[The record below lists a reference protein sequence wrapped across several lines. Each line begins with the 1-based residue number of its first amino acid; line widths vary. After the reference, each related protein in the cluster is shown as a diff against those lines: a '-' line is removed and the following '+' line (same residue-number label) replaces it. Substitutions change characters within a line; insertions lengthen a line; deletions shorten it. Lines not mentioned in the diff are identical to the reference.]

1 MGQEFESLQARHFI
15 IMGDQKF
22 LIAAFYK
29 FTKVSLLFELQTEFY
44 KFLENLNIKG
54 TVLLAEE
61 GINGT
66 VSGSPKSIAKFKN
79 FLSEKDLLS
88 ESDFKV
94 SSADFMPFPRLK
106 VKLKKEIVTI
116 GDCEINPVEKVGE
129 YVDPLDWN
137 QLITDED
144 VLVLDTRNT
153 YEVSIGS
160 FEGAIQPETTNFREF
175 PEWAETEGSKL
186 SKDKKIAMFCTGGI
200 RCEKA
205 SSLLKDKGFEKV
217 YHLKGGILNYLEK
230 VKPEESLWNGEC
242 FVFDDRVA
250 LNHKLEPGSY
260 DLCHGCRMPITEDD
274 KLSPNFIRGVSCSH
288 CFDNKTEEQKR
299 RYSDRQIQI
308 DLAKS
313 RNQKHIGSKREVEQK

>member
-1 MGQEFESLQARHFI
+1 
-15 IMGDQKF
+15 MGDQVF
-22 LIAAFYK
+22 SIAAFYK
-29 FTKVSLLFELQTEFY
+29 FTKISLLCELQTEFY
-44 KFLENLNIKG
+44 EFLESLSIKG

-66 VSGSPKSIAKFKN
+66 VSGSSKSIDKFKN
-79 FLSEKDLLS
+79 FLFEKDLLS

-116 GDCEINPVEKVGE
+116 GNCEINPGKKVGE

-186 SKDKKIAMFCTGGI
+186 PKDKKIAMFCTGGI

-250 LNHKLEPGSY
+250 LNKYLKKGSY
-260 DLCHGCRMPITEDD
+260 SICHACGMPLSNKD
-274 KLSPNFIRGVSCSH
+274 KNKKDYLEGIQCHH
-288 CFDNKTEEQKR
+288 CINQFTDKDRQRFAERQKQFQKR
-299 RYSDRQIQI
+299 
-308 DLAKS
+308 KEE
-313 RNQKHIGSKREVEQK
+313 SK

>member
-1 MGQEFESLQARHFI
+1 MGQGVRISSGAPFF
-15 IMGDQKF
+15 IMGDQVF
-22 LIAAFYK
+22 SIAAFYK
-29 FTKVSLLFELQTEFY
+29 FTKISLLSELQTEFY
-44 KFLENLNIKG
+44 EFLESLSIKG

-79 FLSEKDLLS
+79 FLFKKDLLS

-116 GDCEINPVEKVGE
+116 GDCEINPGEKVGE

-160 FEGAIQPETTNFREF
+160 FEEPSSQKPLILGNFLS
-175 PEWAETEGSKL
+175 GLKL
-186 SKDKKIAMFCTGGI
+186 KAQNYPKIKKLQCFALV
-200 RCEKA
+200 E
-205 SSLLKDKGFEKV
+205 LD
-217 YHLKGGILNYLEK
+217 
-230 VKPEESLWNGEC
+230 VK
-242 FVFDDRVA
+242 
-250 LNHKLEPGSY
+250 KLA
-260 DLCHGCRMPITEDD
+260 R
-274 KLSPNFIRGVSCSH
+274 F
-288 CFDNKTEEQKR
+288 
-299 RYSDRQIQI
+299 
-308 DLAKS
+308 
-313 RNQKHIGSKREVEQK
+313 

>member
-1 MGQEFESLQARHFI
+1 
-15 IMGDQKF
+15 MGDQKF

-66 VSGSPKSIAKFKN
+66 VSGSSESIAKFKN
-79 FLSEKDLLS
+79 FLFDKDLLS

-116 GDCEINPVEKVGE
+116 GNCEINPGKKVGE

-186 SKDKKIAMFCTGGI
+186 PKDKKIAMFCTGGI

-217 YHLKGGILNYLEK
+217 FHLKGGILNYLEK

-274 KLSPNFIRGVSCSH
+274 KLSANFIRGVSCAH
-288 CFDNKTEEQKR
+288 CFDDKTEEQKR
-299 RYSDRQIQI
+299 RYADRQMQI

>member
-1 MGQEFESLQARHFI
+1 
-15 IMGDQKF
+15 MGDQVF

-29 FTKVSLLFELQTEFY
+29 FTKISLLSELQTEFY
-44 KFLENLNIKG
+44 EFLNSLGIKG

-66 VSGSPKSIAKFKN
+66 VSGSPKSIVKFKN
-79 FLSEKDLLS
+79 FLFEKDLLS
-88 ESDFKV
+88 ESDFKF

-116 GDCEINPVEKVGE
+116 GDCEINPGDKVGE

-137 QLITDED
+137 QLITEED

-186 SKDKKIAMFCTGGI
+186 PKDKKIAMFCTGGI

-274 KLSPNFIRGVSCSH
+274 KLSAKFIRGVSCAY
-288 CFDNKTEEQKR
+288 CFDHKTEEQKR
-299 RYSDRQIQI
+299 RYMDRQMQI

>member
-1 MGQEFESLQARHFI
+1 
-15 IMGDQKF
+15 MGDQAF
-22 LIAAFYK
+22 SIAAFYK
-29 FTKVSLLFELQTEFY
+29 FTKISLLSELQTEFY
-44 KFLENLNIKG
+44 KFLESLSIKG

-66 VSGSPKSIAKFKN
+66 VSGSANSIAKFKN
-79 FLSEKDLLS
+79 FLFEKDLLS

-116 GDCEINPVEKVGE
+116 GNSEINPGKKVGE

-137 QLITDED
+137 QLITDDD

-160 FEGAIQPETTNFREF
+160 FEGAIQPETNNFREF
-175 PEWAETEGSKL
+175 PEWTETEGSKL
-186 SKDKKIAMFCTGGI
+186 PKDKKIAMFCTGGI

-205 SSLLKDKGFEKV
+205 SSLLKDKGFENV

-230 VKPEESLWNGEC
+230 IEPEESLWNGEC

-260 DLCHGCRMPITEDD
+260 DLCHGCRMPITEED
-274 KLSPNFIRGVSCSH
+274 KLSAKFIRGVSCSH
-288 CFDNKTEEQKR
+288 CFDHKTEEQKR
-299 RYSDRQIQI
+299 RYMDRQMQI

-313 RNQKHIGSKREVEQK
+313 RNQKHIGSKKEVE

>member
-1 MGQEFESLQARHFI
+1 
-15 IMGDQKF
+15 MGDQVF
-22 LIAAFYK
+22 SIAAFYK
-29 FTKVSLLFELQTEFY
+29 FTKISLLSELQTEFY
-44 KFLENLNIKG
+44 EFLESLSIKG

-66 VSGSPKSIAKFKN
+66 VSGSSKSIDKFKN
-79 FLSEKDLLS
+79 FLFEKDLFS

-106 VKLKKEIVTI
+106 VKLKREIVTI
-116 GDCEINPVEKVGE
+116 GNCEINPREKVGE

-186 SKDKKIAMFCTGGI
+186 PKDKKIAMFCTGGI

-205 SSLLKDKGFEKV
+205 SSFLKDKGFEKV

-274 KLSPNFIRGVSCSH
+274 KLSPNFIRGVSCAH
-288 CFDNKTEEQKR
+288 CFDHKTEEQKR
-299 RYSDRQIQI
+299 RYADRQMQI

-313 RNQKHIGSKREVEQK
+313 RNQKHIGSKKEVEQK

>member
-1 MGQEFESLQARHFI
+1 
-15 IMGDQKF
+15 MGDQVF
-22 LIAAFYK
+22 SIAAFYK

-66 VSGSPKSIAKFKN
+66 VSGSSESIAKFKN
-79 FLSEKDLLS
+79 FLFDKDLLS

-116 GDCEINPVEKVGE
+116 GNCEINPGKKVGE

-186 SKDKKIAMFCTGGI
+186 PKDKKIAMFCTGGI

-274 KLSPNFIRGVSCSH
+274 KLSAKFIRGVSCAY
-288 CFDNKTEEQKR
+288 CFDDKTEEQKR
-299 RYSDRQIQI
+299 RYMDRQMQI

>member
-1 MGQEFESLQARHFI
+1 
-15 IMGDQKF
+15 MGDQKF

-66 VSGSPKSIAKFKN
+66 VSGSSESIAKFKN
-79 FLSEKDLLS
+79 FLFEKDLLS

-116 GDCEINPVEKVGE
+116 GNCEINPGKKVGE

-186 SKDKKIAMFCTGGI
+186 PKDKKIAMFCTGGI
-200 RCEKA
+200 RCEIA
-205 SSLLKDKGFEKV
+205 SSFMMNEGFKDV
-217 YHLKGGILNYLEK
+217 YQLDGGILRYLKDAQDEN
-230 VKPEESLWNGEC
+230 LWEGEC
-242 FVFDDRVA
+242 FVFDERVTVDKD
-250 LNHKLEPGSY
+250 LKPGNF
-260 DLCHGCRMPITEDD
+260 LQCFGCRRP
-274 KLSPNFIRGVSCSH
+274 LS
-288 CFDNKTEEQKR
+288 KTDLESKYYENAKINT
-299 RYSDRQIQI
+299 SDRTNTFE
-308 DLAKS
+308 KS
-313 RNQKHIGSKREVEQK
+313 FDAYRSYNKL

>member
-1 MGQEFESLQARHFI
+1 
-15 IMGDQKF
+15 MGDQVF
-22 LIAAFYK
+22 SIAAFYK
-29 FTKVSLLFELQTEFY
+29 FTKIFLLSELQTEFY
-44 KFLENLNIKG
+44 EFLNSSGIKG

-66 VSGSPKSIAKFKN
+66 VSGSSKSIAKFKN
-79 FLSEKDLLS
+79 FLFEKDLLS

-116 GDCEINPVEKVGE
+116 GDCEINPGEKVGE

-186 SKDKKIAMFCTGGI
+186 PKDKKIAMFCTGGI

-260 DLCHGCRMPITEDD
+260 DLCHGCRMPITEND
-274 KLSPNFIRGVSCSH
+274 KLSAKFIRGVSCAH
-288 CFDNKTEEQKR
+288 CFDNKTQEQKR
-299 RYSDRQIQI
+299 RYADRQMQI

>member
-1 MGQEFESLQARHFI
+1 
-15 IMGDQKF
+15 MGDQKF

-29 FTKVSLLFELQTEFY
+29 FTKIFLLSELQIEFY
-44 KFLENLNIKG
+44 KFLENLSIKG
-54 TVLLAEE
+54 TVLIAEE

-66 VSGSPKSIAKFKN
+66 VSGSSESIAKFKN
-79 FLSEKDLLS
+79 FLFDKDLLS

-94 SSADFMPFPRLK
+94 SSADFMPFSRLK

-116 GDCEINPVEKVGE
+116 GNCEINPGEKVGE

-186 SKDKKIAMFCTGGI
+186 PKDKKIAMFCTGGI

-205 SSLLKDKGFEKV
+205 SSLLKDKGFKNV

-230 VKPEESLWNGEC
+230 IEPEESLWNGEC

-260 DLCHGCRMPITEDD
+260 DLCHGCRMPITEED
-274 KLSPNFIRGVSCSH
+274 KLSAKFIRGVSCSH
-288 CFDNKTEEQKR
+288 CFDHKTVEQKR
-299 RYSDRQIQI
+299 RYMDRQMQI

-313 RNQKHIGSKREVEQK
+313 RNQKQIASKNEVEQK

>member
-1 MGQEFESLQARHFI
+1 
-15 IMGDQKF
+15 MGDQKF

-29 FTKVSLLFELQTEFY
+29 FTKVSLLSELQTEFY
-44 KFLENLNIKG
+44 KFLENLSIKG

-66 VSGSPKSIAKFKN
+66 VSGSSESIEKFKN
-79 FLSEKDLLS
+79 FLFEKDLLS

-94 SSADFMPFPRLK
+94 SFADFMPFPRLK

-116 GDCEINPVEKVGE
+116 GNCEINPREKVGE

-137 QLITDED
+137 QLISDED

-186 SKDKKIAMFCTGGI
+186 PKDKKIAMFCTGGI

-205 SSLLKDKGFEKV
+205 SSFLKDKGFEKV

-274 KLSPNFIRGVSCSH
+274 KLSPNFIRGVSCAH
-288 CFDNKTEEQKR
+288 CFDHKTEEQKR
-299 RYSDRQIQI
+299 RYADRQMQI

-313 RNQKHIGSKREVEQK
+313 RNQKHIGSKKEVEQK

>member
-1 MGQEFESLQARHFI
+1 
-15 IMGDQKF
+15 MGDQKF

-29 FTKVSLLFELQTEFY
+29 FTKVSLLSELQTEFY
-44 KFLENLNIKG
+44 KFLENLSIKG

-66 VSGSPKSIAKFKN
+66 VSGSSESIAKFKN
-79 FLSEKDLLS
+79 FLFDKDLLS

-116 GDCEINPVEKVGE
+116 GKCEINPGKKVGE

-186 SKDKKIAMFCTGGI
+186 PKDKKIAMFCTGGI

-205 SSLLKDKGFEKV
+205 SSLLKDKGFKKV

-230 VKPEESLWNGEC
+230 VKPQESLWNGEC

-274 KLSPNFIRGVSCSH
+274 KLSDKFVRGVSCAH
-288 CFDNKTEEQKR
+288 CFDDKTEEQKR
-299 RYSDRQIQI
+299 RYADRQMQI

>member
-1 MGQEFESLQARHFI
+1 
-15 IMGDQKF
+15 MGDQEF
-22 LIAAFYK
+22 SIAAFYK
-29 FTKVSLLFELQTEFY
+29 FTKISLLSELQSEFY
-44 KFLENLNIKG
+44 KFLESLSIKG

-66 VSGSPKSIAKFKN
+66 VSGSAKSIAKFKN
-79 FLSEKDLLS
+79 FLFEKDLLS

-116 GDCEINPVEKVGE
+116 GNSEINPGKKVGE

-137 QLITDED
+137 QLITDDD

-160 FEGAIQPETTNFREF
+160 FEGAIQPETNNFREF
-175 PEWAETEGSKL
+175 PEWTETEGSKL
-186 SKDKKIAMFCTGGI
+186 PKDKKIAMFCTGGI

-205 SSLLKDKGFEKV
+205 SSLLKDKGFENV

-230 VKPEESLWNGEC
+230 IEPEESLWNGEC

-260 DLCHGCRMPITEDD
+260 DLCHGCRMPITEED
-274 KLSPNFIRGVSCSH
+274 KLSAKFIRGVSCSH
-288 CFDNKTEEQKR
+288 CFDHKTVEQKR
-299 RYSDRQIQI
+299 RYMDRQMQI

-313 RNQKHIGSKREVEQK
+313 RNQKQIGSKNEVEQK

>member
-1 MGQEFESLQARHFI
+1 
-15 IMGDQKF
+15 
-22 LIAAFYK
+22 
-29 FTKVSLLFELQTEFY
+29 
-44 KFLENLNIKG
+44 
-54 TVLLAEE
+54 
-61 GINGT
+61 
-66 VSGSPKSIAKFKN
+66 
-79 FLSEKDLLS
+79 
-88 ESDFKV
+88 
-94 SSADFMPFPRLK
+94 MPFPRLK

-116 GDCEINPVEKVGE
+116 GDCEINPGEKVGE

-186 SKDKKIAMFCTGGI
+186 PKDKKIAMFCTGGI

-230 VKPEESLWNGEC
+230 VKPEESLWSGEC

-260 DLCHGCRMPITEDD
+260 DLCHGCRMPITEKD
-274 KLSPNFIRGVSCSH
+274 KLSAKFIRGVSCSH
-288 CFDNKTEEQKR
+288 CFDDKTEEQKR
-299 RYSDRQIQI
+299 RYADRQMQI

>member
-1 MGQEFESLQARHFI
+1 
-15 IMGDQKF
+15 
-22 LIAAFYK
+22 
-29 FTKVSLLFELQTEFY
+29 
-44 KFLENLNIKG
+44 
-54 TVLLAEE
+54 
-61 GINGT
+61 
-66 VSGSPKSIAKFKN
+66 
-79 FLSEKDLLS
+79 
-88 ESDFKV
+88 
-94 SSADFMPFPRLK
+94 MPFPRLK
-106 VKLKKEIVTI
+106 VKLKREIVTI
-116 GDCEINPVEKVGE
+116 GNCEINPREKVGE

-186 SKDKKIAMFCTGGI
+186 PKDKKIAMFCTGGI

-274 KLSPNFIRGVSCSH
+274 KLSPNFIRGVSCAH
-288 CFDNKTEEQKR
+288 CFDHKTEEQKR
-299 RYSDRQIQI
+299 RYADRQMQI

-313 RNQKHIGSKREVEQK
+313 RNQKHIGSKKEVEQK

>member
-1 MGQEFESLQARHFI
+1 MCDQAFS
-15 IMGDQKF
+15 
-22 LIAAFYK
+22 IAAFYK
-29 FTKVSLLFELQTEFY
+29 FTKISLLSELQTEFY
-44 KFLENLNIKG
+44 KFLESLSIKG

-66 VSGSPKSIAKFKN
+66 VSGSANSIAKFKN
-79 FLSEKDLLS
+79 FLFEKDLLS

-94 SSADFMPFPRLK
+94 SSADFLPFPRLK

-116 GDCEINPVEKVGE
+116 GNSEINPVEKVGE

-175 PEWAETEGSKL
+175 PEWTETEGSKL
-186 SKDKKIAMFCTGGI
+186 PKDKKIAMFCTGGI

-205 SSLLKDKGFEKV
+205 SSLLKDKGFENV

-230 VKPEESLWNGEC
+230 IEPEESLWNGEC

-260 DLCHGCRMPITEDD
+260 DLCHGCRMPITEED
-274 KLSPNFIRGVSCSH
+274 KLSDKFILGVSCSH
-288 CFDNKTEEQKR
+288 CFDHKTEEQKR
-299 RYSDRQIQI
+299 RYMNRQMQI

-313 RNQKHIGSKREVEQK
+313 RNQKHIGSKKEVEQK

>member
-1 MGQEFESLQARHFI
+1 
-15 IMGDQKF
+15 MGDQEF
-22 LIAAFYK
+22 SIAAFYK
-29 FTKVSLLFELQTEFY
+29 FTKISLLSELQTEFY
-44 KFLENLNIKG
+44 KFLESLSIKG

-66 VSGSPKSIAKFKN
+66 VSGSANSIAKFKN
-79 FLSEKDLLS
+79 FLFEKDLLS

-116 GDCEINPVEKVGE
+116 GNSEINPGKKVGE

-137 QLITDED
+137 QLITDDD

-160 FEGAIQPETTNFREF
+160 FEGAIQPETNNFREF
-175 PEWAETEGSKL
+175 PEWTETEGSKL
-186 SKDKKIAMFCTGGI
+186 PKDKKIAMFCTGGI

-205 SSLLKDKGFEKV
+205 SSLLKDKGFENV

-230 VKPEESLWNGEC
+230 IEPEESLWNGEC

-260 DLCHGCRMPITEDD
+260 DLCHGCRMPITEED
-274 KLSPNFIRGVSCSH
+274 KLSAKFIRGVSCSH
-288 CFDNKTEEQKR
+288 CFDHKTVEQKR
-299 RYSDRQIQI
+299 RYMDRQMQI

-313 RNQKHIGSKREVEQK
+313 RNQKQIGSKNEVEQK

>member
-1 MGQEFESLQARHFI
+1 
-15 IMGDQKF
+15 MGDQEF
-22 LIAAFYK
+22 SIAAFYK
-29 FTKVSLLFELQTEFY
+29 FTKISLLSELQTEFY
-44 KFLENLNIKG
+44 KFLESLSIKG

-66 VSGSPKSIAKFKN
+66 VSGSAKSIAKFKN
-79 FLSEKDLLS
+79 FLFEKDLLS

-116 GDCEINPVEKVGE
+116 GNSEINPGEKVGE
-129 YVDPLDWN
+129 YVDPQDWN

-175 PEWAETEGSKL
+175 PEWTETEGSKL
-186 SKDKKIAMFCTGGI
+186 PKDKKIAMFCTGGI

-205 SSLLKDKGFEKV
+205 SSLLKDKGFENV
-217 YHLKGGILNYLEK
+217 YHLKGGILNYFEK
-230 VKPEESLWNGEC
+230 IEPEESLWNGEC

-260 DLCHGCRMPITEDD
+260 DLCHGCRMPITEED
-274 KLSPNFIRGVSCSH
+274 KLSDKFIRGVSCSH
-288 CFDNKTEEQKR
+288 CFDHKTEEQKR
-299 RYSDRQIQI
+299 RYMDRQMQI

-313 RNQKHIGSKREVEQK
+313 RNQKHIGSKKEVE